1 MKDTKRINFT
11 AGRVSNFTCPPDKS
25 QAFMWDSDVPGLGL
39 RVTRAGA
46 AAYVYQCRIHDKSAR
61 VTIGSRDAWDI
72 EGARKEARRLAVLVD
87 NGTDP
92 RQEREDKAEAHAA
105 KQEAKAAKVRETTR
119 QAVTLGELW
128 PLYIEDRRPHWGALH
143 LKDHQ
148 AAVQAPGVN
157 PQTNRTVTAGGLWP
171 LHDTPL
177 NQLTQSTLK
186 AWLVSEKASRPTVT
200 ARNFRLLRA
209 FLRWCDEQE
218 AEGDIPD
225 LRGLVPGNALGK
237 KTKENVPKSA
247 KKKDRLERDDLG
259 AWLESVGA
267 IESAGIRHYLAVL
280 LLTGARR
287 TEILELQWEHV
298 NFRRRLLTIRDK
310 AASRG
315 GQDGRRTIPMPPYIE
330 AVLKELERLNKQP
343 PTVRH
348 LRTMDARGESWKP
361 SAWVFSSLT
370 SSNGRLQEPRIAH
383 NRAVEEAGLPHLTLH
398 GLRRTFAVMAE
409 AAGAPKGAVMQIMGH
424 TINDI
429 HEGYKPRT
437 IEELRMWHTKIEGWI
452 LEQAGIEQPAVIEAA
467 PAMRRVK

>member
-1 MKDTKRINFT
+1 MTDTKRINFT
-11 AGRVSNFTCPPDKS
+11 AGRVSNFICPADKS
-25 QAFMWDSDVPGLGL
+25 QVFMWDSDVPGLGL
-39 RVTRAGA
+39 RVTKAGA
-46 AAYVYQCRIHDKSAR
+46 AAYVYQYRIHDKSAR

-72 EGARKEARRLAVLVD
+72 KQVRNEARRLAVLVD
-87 NGTDP
+87 SGTDP
-92 RQEREDKAEAHAA
+92 RQDREDKAEAHAA
-105 KQEAKAAKVRETTR
+105 KQAAKVIKTQEAIR

-128 PLYIEDRRPHWGALH
+128 PRYIEDRRPHWGELH

-148 AAVQAPGVN
+148 AAMQASGVN
-157 PQTNRTVTAGGLWP
+157 PQTQRAVTAGGLWP
-171 LHDTPL
+171 LHDIPL

-186 AWLVSEKASRPTVT
+186 TWLISEKASRPTVT

-225 LRGLVPGNALGK
+225 LRGLIPDNALGK
-237 KTKENVPKSA
+237 KTKENVPKVT

-259 AWLESVGA
+259 AWFESVGA

-315 GQDGRRTIPMPPYIE
+315 GQDGRRIIPMTPYIE
-330 AVLKELERLNKQP
+330 SVLKELERMNKQS
-343 PTVRH
+343 PTIRH
-348 LRTMDARGESWKP
+348 LRNMDARGEQWKP

-409 AAGAPKGAVMQIMGH
+409 AAGAPTGAVMQIMGH